1 MNNGRKSVILIVS
14 MIITVLLV
22 MLIWNFNSDISEHN
36 RERSISTLNAMGSF
50 AEEAEKYLEAES
62 SIERKEIGQ
71 LLDREYREIVNNHL
85 GVARINIPFLRGD
98 QVYFRNFD
106 DLIIHVFDPLWSLT
120 YIPADERS
128 EDSILERGKELN
140 GNEAKFFSEVLEE
153 IQGFKF
159 TGYNENN
166 DLSSNTRSEIIEQ
179 GRILIEKSRE
189 LKGEHLNN

>member
-1 MNNGRKSVILIVS
+1 MSNGRKSIFLLLS
-14 MIITVLLV
+14 TFITVALV

-36 RERSISTLNAMGSF
+36 RERSISSLNAMGSF

-85 GVARINIPFLRGD
+85 GVARINILFLRGD
-98 QVYFRNFD
+98 QDYYRNFD
-106 DLIIHVFDPLWSLT
+106 DLIIHVFDPLRSLT

-128 EDSILERGKELN
+128 EDSILEWGKELN
-140 GNEAKFFSEVLEE
+140 GNEAKYFSEVLEE

-159 TGYNENN
+159 TGYNEND

-179 GRILIEKSRE
+179 GRILVEKSRK
-189 LKGEHLNN
+189 LKEEHLNN

>member
-1 MNNGRKSVILIVS
+1 MSNGRKSIFLLLS
-14 MIITVLLV
+14 TFITVALV

-36 RERSISTLNAMGSF
+36 RERSISSLNAMGSF

-85 GVARINIPFLRGD
+85 GVARINILFLRGD
-98 QVYFRNFD
+98 QDYYRNFD
-106 DLIIHVFDPLWSLT
+106 DLIIHVFDPLRSLT

-128 EDSILERGKELN
+128 EDSILEWGKELN
-140 GNEAKFFSEVLEE
+140 GNEAKYFSEVLEE

-159 TGYNENN
+159 TGYNEND

-179 GRILIEKSRE
+179 GRILVEKSRE
-189 LKGEHLNN
+189 LKEEHLNN